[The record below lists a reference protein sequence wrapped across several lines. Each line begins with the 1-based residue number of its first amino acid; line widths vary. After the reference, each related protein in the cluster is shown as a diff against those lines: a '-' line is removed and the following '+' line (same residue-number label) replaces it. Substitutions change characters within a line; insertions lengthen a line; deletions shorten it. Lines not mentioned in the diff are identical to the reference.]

1 MPFQLV
7 YLSFKMTTGQ
17 FQLFPP
23 PPPKNKCS
31 NNPFRRPSKK
41 ETARDRSPSPVQ
53 LEDLKSSAKAE
64 SVVVQVVEDTTTSD
78 INPPPQA
85 HLSQSRSPVPDE
97 PAKSPVVVIKSIFPR
112 YNPKL
117 PLDKQE
123 YYPQNAGSNSLPQPA
138 SPQSADKPV
147 HPADVDA
154 VLGPKT
160 VPASVVNF
168 PTDALAV
175 EEVRYSSAEELL
187 NLWEAA
193 NGQQLQGLGT
203 FNLRMER

>member
-1 MPFQLV
+1 
-7 YLSFKMTTGQ
+7 MTTRQ

-23 PPPKNKCS
+23 PPPKNKS
-31 NNPFRRPSKK
+31 TNSPFRRSSKK

-64 SVVVQVVEDTTTSD
+64 SVVVQVIEDTKTVD

-85 HLSQSRSPVPDE
+85 HLSQKSPVQNDKP
-97 PAKSPVVVIKSIFPR
+97 PKSPVVAIKSISPR

-117 PLDKQE
+117 PLHKQE
-123 YYPQNAGSNSLPQPA
+123 YYPQSAGSNNFPRPA
-138 SPQSADKPV
+138 SPRSADKPV

-160 VPASVVNF
+160 VPASVLNF
-168 PTDALAV
+168 PADALAV

-187 NLWEAA
+187 SLWESA

-203 FNLRMER
+203 FNLRMERWDA